1 MSSQNGPFPW
11 SRRSFLQL
19 SAASGVTAW
28 RVMTEPM
35 LAQAAASAVPASS
48 AMTSSA
54 MTSAATTSA
63 IWIDQNENPLGPC
76 PAARQAVTA
85 MAAQGGR
92 YFTNLTDDFEKSF
105 AESVG
110 LKKEFVSVFP
120 GSSGPLHH
128 SVLAF
133 TSSSRSYVT
142 ADPGYEAGMF
152 AANASGARIVKVPLT
167 KTYAHDVKAMIAAAP
182 DAGMFYVCSPNN
194 PTGTL
199 TPHADIEHLLANKP
213 KGSIVVVDEA
223 YIHFVDTP
231 SVVDLV
237 QAGKDIVVLRT
248 FSKLYGMAGLRC
260 GAAIAKPDLLARI
273 QNIMGWNA
281 MPTTAVAAA
290 TASMADP
297 RLIPARRH
305 INAEIRGEVFQWL
318 DQHGYFYIPSE
329 SNFFMLNTKQ
339 PAKAVIDAMAKRSV
353 RIGRIWPILPT
364 YSRITVGTREEMA
377 MFRDAWQEV
386 MKGTVR
392 AQVGG
397 LRVAKPWL
405 SLDGIRFRA

>member
-1 MSSQNGPFPW
+1 MSSQNRSSSW

-19 SAASGVTAW
+19 STAASTAAAL

-35 LAQAAASAVPASS
+35 LARAAASAIPS
-48 AMTSSA
+48 TSN
-54 MTSAATTSA
+54 MTSA

-76 PAARQAVTA
+76 PAAREAVA
-85 MAAQGGR
+85 SMGAQGGR
-92 YFTNLTDDFEKSF
+92 YFTNLTDEFEKNF

-110 LKKEFVSVFP
+110 LKQEFVSAFP

-152 AANASGARIVKVPLT
+152 AAKHSGARIVKVPLT
-167 KTYAHDVKAMIAAAP
+167 KTYAHDVKAMIAGAP
-182 DAGMFYVCSPNN
+182 DAGVFYVCSPNN

-199 TPHADIEHLLANKP
+199 TPHADIEYLLANQP

-231 SVVDLV
+231 SAVDLV
-237 QAGKDIVVLRT
+237 KAEKDVVVLRT

-260 GAAIAKPDLLARI
+260 GVAIAKPDLLSKI

-290 TASMADP
+290 AASMADP
-297 RLIPARRH
+297 RLIAERRH
-305 INAEIRGEVFQWL
+305 INAEIRGEMFQWL
-318 DQHGYFYIPSE
+318 DQHGYSYIPSE

-386 MKGTVR
+386 MKGAVS
-392 AQVGG
+392 AQVGEFTEPK
-397 LRVAKPWL
+397 LWR
-405 SLDGIRFRA
+405 SLDGIRVRV

>member
-1 MSSQNGPFPW
+1 MSSQKGSSPW

-19 SAASGVTAW
+19 SAAASGVAAW
-28 RVMTEPM
+28 RVITEPM
-35 LAQAAASAVPASS
+35 LAHAAASTVPASS
-48 AMTSSA
+48 AMTSS
-54 MTSAATTSA
+54 

-76 PAARQAVTA
+76 PAARQAVAA

-92 YFTNLTDDFEKSF
+92 YFTNLTDDFEKGF

-110 LKKEFVSVFP
+110 LKKEFVSAFP

-133 TSSSRSYVT
+133 TSTRRSYVT

-152 AANASGARIVKVPLT
+152 AAHASGARIVKVPLT
-167 KTYAHDVKAMIAAAP
+167 KNYAHDVKAMIAAAP

-199 TPHADIEHLLANKP
+199 TPHADIEYLLANKP

-231 SVVDLV
+231 SAVDLV
-237 QAGKDIVVLRT
+237 QAEKDIVVLRT

-273 QNIMGWNA
+273 QNITGWNA

-290 TASMADP
+290 TASLADP

-305 INAEIRGEVFQWL
+305 INAEIRGEIFQWL

-386 MKGTVR
+386 MKGTVS

-397 LRVAKPWL
+397 LREARPWL

>member
-1 MSSQNGPFPW
+1 MSSRLST

-19 SAASGVTAW
+19 SAAASALAGL
-28 RVMTEPM
+28 RMMTEPM
-35 LAQAAASAVPASS
+35 LAHAAASAIPP
-48 AMTSSA
+48 TSG
-54 MTSAATTSA
+54 MTSA

-76 PAARQAVTA
+76 PAARAAVND

-92 YFTNLTDDFEKSF
+92 YFTGMTDHFEKSF

-110 LKKEFVSVFP
+110 VKPDLVSAFP

-133 TSSSRSYVT
+133 TSANRSYVT

-167 KTYAHDVKAMIAAAP
+167 TTYAHDVKAMIAAAP
-182 DAGMFYVCSPNN
+182 DAGMFYICSPNN

-199 TPHADIEHLLANKP
+199 TPHADIEYLLENKP

-223 YIHFVDTP
+223 YTHFVETP
-231 SVVDLV
+231 SAVDLV
-237 QAGKDIVVLRT
+237 KAEKEVVVLRT

-260 GAAIAKPDLLARI
+260 GVAIAKPDLLAKI

-290 TASMADP
+290 TASMADS
-297 RLIPARRH
+297 RLIPERRH
-305 INAEIRGEVFQWL
+305 INAEIRGEIFQWL
-318 DQHGYFYIPSE
+318 DQHGYSYIPSV

-339 PAKAVIDAMAKRSV
+339 PAKGVIDAMAKRNV

-364 YSRITVGTREEMA
+364 YSRITIGTREEMA
-377 MFRDAWQEV
+377 MFREAWSEV
-386 MKGTVR
+386 MKGAVS
-392 AQVGG
+392 AQVGE
-397 LRVAKPWL
+397 LEFKRWR
-405 SLDGIRFRA
+405 SLDGIRVLA

>member
-1 MSSQNGPFPW
+1 MPSQNFFPSW

-19 SAASGVTAW
+19 SAVASTASAL

-35 LAQAAASAVPASS
+35 LAHAAVSADS
-48 AMTSSA
+48 AGQNM
-54 MTSAATTSA
+54 TSA

-76 PAARQAVTA
+76 QAARDAVTA

-92 YFTNLTDDFEKSF
+92 YFSDLTDAFEKNV
-105 AESVG
+105 AESFG
-110 LKKEFVSVFP
+110 LRQEFVSAFP

-133 TSSSRSYVT
+133 TSASRSYVT

-152 AANASGARIVKVPLT
+152 AASASGARIVKVPLT
-167 KTYAHDVKAMIAAAP
+167 QTYSHDVRAMIAAAP
-182 DAGMFYVCSPNN
+182 DAGMFYICSPNN

-199 TPHADIEHLLANKP
+199 TPHAEIEYLLANKP
-213 KGSIVVVDEA
+213 RGSIVVVDEA

-231 SVVDLV
+231 SAVDLV
-237 QAGKDIVVLRT
+237 KSENDIIVLRT

-260 GAAIAKPDLLARI
+260 GLAIGKPDLLGKI

-290 TASMADP
+290 TASLAEP
-297 RLIPARRH
+297 KLVAERRR
-305 INAEIRGEVFQWL
+305 INSEIRGEMFQWL
-318 DQHGYFYIPSE
+318 DQHGYSYIPSQ

-339 PAKAVIDAMAKRSV
+339 PAKPVIEAMAKRSV

-386 MKGTVR
+386 MKGAVT
-392 AQVGG
+392 AQIGK
-397 LRVAKPWL
+397 LSRPNRWR
-405 SLDGIRFRA
+405 SLDGIPIRA

>member
-1 MSSQNGPFPW
+1 MS

-19 SAASGVTAW
+19 SAAASGLAAL
-28 RVMTEPM
+28 RVMTEPV
-35 LAQAAASAVPASS
+35 LAHAA
-48 AMTSSA
+48 
-54 MTSAATTSA
+54 AATTPAPSSMISA

-76 PAARQAVTA
+76 SAAREAVTA

-92 YFTNLTDDFEKSF
+92 YFTNLTDDFERNF
-105 AESVG
+105 AGSVG
-110 LKKEFVSVFP
+110 LKPNFVSAFP

-128 SVLAF
+128 CVLAF
-133 TSSSRSYVT
+133 TSATRSYVT

-199 TPHADIEHLLANKP
+199 TPQADIEYLLENKP

-223 YIHFVDTP
+223 YTHFVDTP
-231 SVVDLV
+231 SAVDL
-237 QAGKDIVVLRT
+237 AKAEKDVIVLRT

-260 GAAIAKPDLLARI
+260 GVAIAMPDLLAKI
-273 QNIMGWNA
+273 QNLMGWNA

-290 TASMADP
+290 TASMADS
-297 RLIPARRH
+297 RLIPERRH

-318 DQHGYFYIPSE
+318 DQHGYSYIPSQ
-329 SNFFMLNTKQ
+329 SNFFMLDTKQ

-364 YSRITVGTREEMA
+364 YSRITIGTREEMA

-386 MKGTVR
+386 MKGKAAV
-392 AQVGG
+392 QVGELAAPG
-397 LRVAKPWL
+397 SWRA
-405 SLDGIRFRA
+405 LDGIRFRS

>member
-1 MSSQNGPFPW
+1 M
-11 SRRSFLQL
+11 R
-19 SAASGVTAW
+19 A
-28 RVMTEPM
+28 MTEPM
-35 LAQAAASAVPASS
+35 LAHAAARAVPAT
-48 AMTSSA
+48 AGM
-54 MTSAATTSA
+54 TSA

-76 PAARQAVTA
+76 AAAREAVTG

-92 YFTNLTDDFEKSF
+92 YFTDLTEDFEKRF
-105 AESVG
+105 AASVG
-110 LKKEFVSVFP
+110 LKPDFVSAFP

-133 TSSSRSYVT
+133 TSANRSYVT

-199 TPHADIEHLLANKP
+199 TPHVDIEYLLESKP

-231 SVVDLV
+231 STVDLV
-237 QAGKDIVVLRT
+237 KAEKDIVVLRT
-248 FSKLYGMAGLRC
+248 FSKIYGMAGLRC
-260 GAAIAKPDLLARI
+260 GVAMAKPDLLAKI
-273 QNIMGWNA
+273 QNLMGWNA

-290 TASMADP
+290 TASMAEAH
-297 RLIPARRH
+297 LIPERRQV
-305 INAEIRGEVFQWL
+305 NAEIRGEMFQWL
-318 DQHGYFYIPSE
+318 DSHGYSYIPSQA
-329 SNFFMLNTKQ
+329 NFFMLDTKR

-364 YSRITVGTREEMA
+364 YSRITLGTREEMA

-386 MKGTVR
+386 MKAAVS

-397 LRVAKPWL
+397 LAEVRSSRVV
-405 SLDGIRFRA
+405 DGIRFRV

>member
-1 MSSQNGPFPW
+1 MSSLNT

-19 SAASGVTAW
+19 SAAASALAGL

-35 LAQAAASAVPASS
+35 LAHAAASALPATTFS
-48 AMTSSA
+48 
-54 MTSAATTSA
+54 ATTSMTSM

-76 PAARQAVTA
+76 SAARAAVSE

-92 YFTNLTDDFEKSF
+92 YFTDLADNFEKSF

-110 LKKEFVSVFP
+110 VKPDFVSVFP

-128 SVLAF
+128 SVIAF
-133 TSSSRSYVT
+133 TSASRSYVT

-182 DAGMFYVCSPNN
+182 DAGMFYICTPNN

-199 TPHADIEHLLANKP
+199 TPHADIEYLLENKP
-213 KGSIVVVDEA
+213 KGSIVVADEA
-223 YIHFVDTP
+223 YTHFLETP
-231 SVVDLV
+231 SAVDQV
-237 QAGKDIVVLRT
+237 KAEKDVIVLRT

-260 GAAIAKPDLLARI
+260 GVAIAKPDLLAKV

-290 TASMADP
+290 TASMADS
-297 RLIPARRH
+297 RLIPERRH
-305 INAEIRGEVFQWL
+305 INAEIRGEIFQWL
-318 DQHGYFYIPSE
+318 DQHGYSYIPSQ
-329 SNFFMLNTKQ
+329 SNFFMLDTKQ
-339 PAKAVIDAMAKRSV
+339 PAKGVIDAMAKRNV
-353 RIGRIWPILPT
+353 RLGRIWPILPT
-364 YSRITVGTREEMA
+364 YSRITIGTREEMA
-377 MFRDAWQEV
+377 MFREAWSEV
-386 MKGTVR
+386 MKGGVS

-397 LRVAKPWL
+397 LELKRWR
-405 SLDGIRFRA
+405 SLDGIRVLA

>member
-1 MSSQNGPFPW
+1 M
-11 SRRSFLQL
+11 
-19 SAASGVTAW
+19 
-28 RVMTEPM
+28 
-35 LAQAAASAVPASS
+35 
-48 AMTSSA
+48 
-54 MTSAATTSA
+54 TSA

-76 PAARQAVTA
+76 PAAREAVTA

-92 YFTNLTDDFEKSF
+92 YFSNLTDHFEKNF

-110 LKKEFVSVFP
+110 LKAEFVSAFP

-133 TSSSRSYVT
+133 TSAKRSYVT

-152 AANASGARIVKVPLT
+152 AASASGARIVKVPLT

-182 DAGMFYVCSPNN
+182 DAGMFYICSPNN

-199 TPHADIEHLLANKP
+199 TPHVDIEYLIENKP

-223 YIHFVDTP
+223 YTHFVDTP
-231 SVVDLV
+231 SAVDLV
-237 QAGKDIVVLRT
+237 KAEKDLIVLRT

-260 GAAIAKPDLLARI
+260 GVAIGKPDLLAKI

-290 TASMADP
+290 TASMADA
-297 RLIPARRH
+297 RLIPERRH
-305 INAEIRGEVFQWL
+305 INAEIRGEMFQWL
-318 DQHGYFYIPSE
+318 DQHGYSYIPSE
-329 SNFFMLNTKQ
+329 ANFFMLNTKQ
-339 PAKAVIDAMAKRSV
+339 PAKGVIDAMAKRSV

-364 YSRITVGTREEMA
+364 YSRITVGTREEMT

-386 MKGTVR
+386 MKGAVS

-397 LRVAKPWL
+397 LAETKPWRA
-405 SLDGIRFRA
+405 LDGIRFRA

>member
-1 MSSQNGPFPW
+1 MSSLNT

-19 SAASGVTAW
+19 SAAASALAGL

-35 LAQAAASAVPASS
+35 LAHAAASALPATTFS
-48 AMTSSA
+48 
-54 MTSAATTSA
+54 ATTSMTSM

-76 PAARQAVTA
+76 SAARAAVSE

-92 YFTNLTDDFEKSF
+92 YFTDLADNFEKSF

-110 LKKEFVSVFP
+110 VKPDFVSVFP

-133 TSSSRSYVT
+133 TSASRSYVT

-182 DAGMFYVCSPNN
+182 DAGMFYICTPNN

-199 TPHADIEHLLANKP
+199 TPHADIEYLLENKP
-213 KGSIVVVDEA
+213 KGSIVVADEA
-223 YIHFVDTP
+223 YTHFVETP
-231 SVVDLV
+231 SAVDQV
-237 QAGKDIVVLRT
+237 KAEKDVIVLRT

-260 GAAIAKPDLLARI
+260 GVAIAKPDLLAKV

-290 TASMADP
+290 TASMADS
-297 RLIPARRH
+297 RLIPERRH
-305 INAEIRGEVFQWL
+305 INAEIRGEIFQWL
-318 DQHGYFYIPSE
+318 DQHGYSYIPSQ
-329 SNFFMLNTKQ
+329 SNFFMLDTKQ
-339 PAKAVIDAMAKRSV
+339 PAKGVIDAMAKRNV
-353 RIGRIWPILPT
+353 RLGRIWPILPT
-364 YSRITVGTREEMA
+364 YSRITIGTREEMA
-377 MFRDAWQEV
+377 MFREAWSEV
-386 MKGTVR
+386 MKGGVS

-397 LRVAKPWL
+397 LELKRWR
-405 SLDGIRFRA
+405 SLDGIRVLA

>member
-1 MSSQNGPFPW
+1 MSPRKSSSSSPLFP
-11 SRRSFLQL
+11 SRRSFLRF
-19 SAASGVTAW
+19 SAAASGAAAL

-35 LAQAAASAVPASS
+35 LAHAAVLAMPASS
-48 AMTSSA
+48 LM
-54 MTSAATTSA
+54 TSA

-76 PAARQAVTA
+76 PAAREAVTA

-92 YFTNLTDDFEKSF
+92 YFSNLTDHFEKNF

-110 LKKEFVSVFP
+110 LKAEFVSAFP

-133 TSSSRSYVT
+133 TSAKRSYVT

-152 AANASGARIVKVPLT
+152 AASASGARIVKVPLT

-182 DAGMFYVCSPNN
+182 DAGMFYICSPNN

-199 TPHADIEHLLANKP
+199 TPHVDIEYLIENKP

-223 YIHFVDTP
+223 YTHFVDTP
-231 SVVDLV
+231 SAVDLV
-237 QAGKDIVVLRT
+237 KAEKDLIVLRT

-260 GAAIAKPDLLARI
+260 GVAIGKPDLLAKI

-290 TASMADP
+290 TASMADA
-297 RLIPARRH
+297 RLIPERRH
-305 INAEIRGEVFQWL
+305 INAEIRGEMFQWL
-318 DQHGYFYIPSE
+318 DQHGYSYIPSE
-329 SNFFMLNTKQ
+329 ANFFMLNTKQ
-339 PAKAVIDAMAKRSV
+339 PAKGVIDAMAKRSV

-364 YSRITVGTREEMA
+364 YSRITVGTREEMT

-386 MKGTVR
+386 MKGAVS

-397 LRVAKPWL
+397 LAETKPWRA
-405 SLDGIRFRA
+405 LDGIRFRA

>member
-1 MSSQNGPFPW
+1 
-11 SRRSFLQL
+11 
-19 SAASGVTAW
+19 
-28 RVMTEPM
+28 MTEPM
-35 LAQAAASAVPASS
+35 LAHAAAAVLPA
-48 AMTSSA
+48 TSS
-54 MTSAATTSA
+54 MTSA

-76 PAARQAVTA
+76 AAARAAVNE

-92 YFTNLTDDFEKSF
+92 YFTDLTDNFEKNF

-110 LKKEFVSVFP
+110 VKPDFVSTFP

-133 TSSSRSYVT
+133 TSASRSYVT

-182 DAGMFYVCSPNN
+182 DVGVFYICTPNN

-199 TPHADIEHLLANKP
+199 TPHADIEYLLENKP

-223 YIHFVDTP
+223 YTHFVDTP
-231 SVVDLV
+231 SAVDLV
-237 QAGKDIVVLRT
+237 KAEKDVIVLRT

-260 GAAIAKPDLLARI
+260 GVAIAKPDLLAKV

-297 RLIPARRH
+297 HLIPERRH
-305 INAEIRGEVFQWL
+305 INAEIRGEIFQWL
-318 DQHGYFYIPSE
+318 DQHGYKYIPSQ
-329 SNFFMLNTKQ
+329 SNFFMLDTKQ
-339 PAKAVIDAMAKRSV
+339 PAKSVIDAMAQRSV

-386 MKGTVR
+386 MKSAVS
-392 AQVGG
+392 AQVDG
-397 LRVAKPWL
+397 LELKRWRR
-405 SLDGIRFRA
+405 LDGIRVSA

>member
-1 MSSQNGPFPW
+1 MSSLNT

-19 SAASGVTAW
+19 SAAASALAGL

-35 LAQAAASAVPASS
+35 LAHAAASALPATTFS
-48 AMTSSA
+48 
-54 MTSAATTSA
+54 ATTSMTSM

-76 PAARQAVTA
+76 SAARAAVSE

-92 YFTNLTDDFEKSF
+92 YFTDLADNFEKSF

-110 LKKEFVSVFP
+110 VKPDFVSVFP

-133 TSSSRSYVT
+133 TSASRSYVT

-182 DAGMFYVCSPNN
+182 DAGMFYICTPNN

-199 TPHADIEHLLANKP
+199 TPHADIEYLLENKP
-213 KGSIVVVDEA
+213 KGSIVVADEA
-223 YIHFVDTP
+223 YTHFLETP
-231 SVVDLV
+231 SAVDQV
-237 QAGKDIVVLRT
+237 KAEKDVIVLRT

-260 GAAIAKPDLLARI
+260 GVAIAKPDLLAKV

-290 TASMADP
+290 TASMADS
-297 RLIPARRH
+297 RLIPERRH
-305 INAEIRGEVFQWL
+305 INAEIRGEIFQWL
-318 DQHGYFYIPSE
+318 DQHGYSYIPSQ
-329 SNFFMLNTKQ
+329 SNFFMLDTKQ
-339 PAKAVIDAMAKRSV
+339 PAKGVIDAMAKRNV

-364 YSRITVGTREEMA
+364 YSRITIGTREEMA
-377 MFRDAWQEV
+377 MFREAWSEV
-386 MKGTVR
+386 MKGGVS

-397 LRVAKPWL
+397 LELKRWR
-405 SLDGIRFRA
+405 SLDGIRVLA

>member
-1 MSSQNGPFPW
+1 MSSPNASSPW

-19 SAASGVTAW
+19 SLQLSAAASTAAAL
-28 RVMTEPM
+28 RVVTEPM
-35 LAQAAASAVPASS
+35 LAHAAASAIPSTS
-48 AMTSSA
+48 NMTSE
-54 MTSAATTSA
+54 

-76 PAARQAVTA
+76 PAAREAVTS

-92 YFTNLTDDFEKSF
+92 YFTDLTEDFEKNF
-105 AESVG
+105 AESLG
-110 LKKEFVSVFP
+110 LRHEFVSAFP
-120 GSSGPLHH
+120 GSSGPLYH

-133 TSSSRSYVT
+133 TSAQRSYVT
-142 ADPGYEAGMF
+142 ADPGYEAGMH
-152 AANASGARIVKVPLT
+152 AAKRSGARVVKVPLT
-167 KTYAHDVKAMIAAAP
+167 KTYAHDVRAMIAAAP

-199 TPHADIEHLLANKP
+199 TPHADIEYLLENKP

-231 SVVDLV
+231 SAVDLV
-237 QAGKDIVVLRT
+237 KAEKDVVVLRT

-260 GAAIAKPDLLARI
+260 GVAIAKPDLLSKI

-297 RLIPARRH
+297 HLIAERRH
-305 INAEIRGEVFQWL
+305 INAEIRGEMFQWL
-318 DQHGYFYIPSE
+318 GQHGYSYIPSE

-386 MKGTVR
+386 MKGAVS
-392 AQVGG
+392 AQVGEFADPK
-397 LRVAKPWL
+397 LWR
-405 SLDGIRFRA
+405 SFDGIRVRA

>member
-1 MSSQNGPFPW
+1 MSSQKGSSPW

-19 SAASGVTAW
+19 SAAASGVAAW
-28 RVMTEPM
+28 RVITEPM
-35 LAQAAASAVPASS
+35 LAHAAASAVPASS
-48 AMTSSA
+48 AMTSS
-54 MTSAATTSA
+54 

-76 PAARQAVTA
+76 PAARQAVAA

-92 YFTNLTDDFEKSF
+92 YFTNLTDDFEKGF

-110 LKKEFVSVFP
+110 LKKEFVSAFP

-133 TSSSRSYVT
+133 TSTRRSYVT

-152 AANASGARIVKVPLT
+152 AAHASGARIVKVPLT

-199 TPHADIEHLLANKP
+199 TPHADIEYLLANKP

-231 SVVDLV
+231 SAVDLV
-237 QAGKDIVVLRT
+237 QAEKDIVVLRT

-273 QNIMGWNA
+273 QNITGWNA

-290 TASMADP
+290 TASLADP

-305 INAEIRGEVFQWL
+305 INAEIRGEIFQWL

-386 MKGTVR
+386 MKGTVS

-397 LRVAKPWL
+397 LREARPWL

>member
-1 MSSQNGPFPW
+1 MASQDGSSPLLSSR

-19 SAASGVTAW
+19 SAAASGVAAL

-35 LAQAAASAVPASS
+35 LAQAAARAVPA
-48 AMTSSA
+48 AGM
-54 MTSAATTSA
+54 TSA

-76 PAARQAVTA
+76 AAAREAVSA
-85 MAAQGGR
+85 IAAQGGR
-92 YFTNLTDDFEKSF
+92 YFTDLTDDFEKKF

-110 LKKEFVSVFP
+110 LKPDFVSAFP

-133 TSSSRSYVT
+133 TSASRSYVT

-152 AANASGARIVKVPLT
+152 AAKASGARIVKVPLT
-167 KTYAHDVKAMIAAAP
+167 KAYAHDVKAMIAAAP

-199 TPHADIEHLLANKP
+199 SPHADIEYLLENKP

-223 YIHFVDTP
+223 YIHFADSP
-231 SVVDLV
+231 SAVDLV
-237 QAGKDIVVLRT
+237 KAEKDIVVLRT
-248 FSKLYGMAGLRC
+248 FSKIYGMAGLRC
-260 GAAIAKPDLLARI
+260 GVAMAKPGLLAKI
-273 QNIMGWNA
+273 QNLMGWNA

-290 TASMADP
+290 TASMAEA
-297 RLIPARRH
+297 RLIAERRH
-305 INAEIRGEVFQWL
+305 INTEVRDEMFRWL
-318 DQHGYFYIPSE
+318 DSHGYSYIPSQA
-329 SNFFMLNTKQ
+329 NFFMLDTKQ

-353 RIGRIWPILPT
+353 RIGRIWPVMPT

-386 MKGTVR
+386 MKGTVS

-397 LRVAKPWL
+397 LSEVRSSRVV
-405 SLDGIRFRA
+405 DGIRFHA

>member
-1 MSSQNGPFPW
+1 MSPRKSSSSSPLFP
-11 SRRSFLQL
+11 SRRSFLRF
-19 SAASGVTAW
+19 SAAASGAAAL
-28 RVMTEPM
+28 RVITEPM
-35 LAQAAASAVPASS
+35 LAHAAVLAMPASS
-48 AMTSSA
+48 SM
-54 MTSAATTSA
+54 TSA

-76 PAARQAVTA
+76 PAAREAVTA

-92 YFTNLTDDFEKSF
+92 YFSNLTDDFEKNF
-105 AESVG
+105 AESAG
-110 LKKEFVSVFP
+110 LKAEFVSAFP

-133 TSSSRSYVT
+133 TSAKRSYVT

-152 AANASGARIVKVPLT
+152 AASASGARIVKVPLT

-182 DAGMFYVCSPNN
+182 DAGMFYICSPNN

-199 TPHADIEHLLANKP
+199 TPHVDIECLIENKP

-223 YIHFVDTP
+223 YTHFVDTP
-231 SVVDLV
+231 SAVDLV
-237 QAGKDIVVLRT
+237 KAEKDLIVLRT

-260 GAAIAKPDLLARI
+260 GVAIGKPDLLAKI

-290 TASMADP
+290 TASMADA
-297 RLIPARRH
+297 RLIPERRH
-305 INAEIRGEVFQWL
+305 INAEIRGEMFQWL
-318 DQHGYFYIPSE
+318 DQHGYSYIPSE
-329 SNFFMLNTKQ
+329 ANFFMLNTKQ
-339 PAKAVIDAMAKRSV
+339 PAKGVIDAMAKRSV

-364 YSRITVGTREEMA
+364 YSRITVGTREEMT

-386 MKGTVR
+386 MKGAVG

-397 LRVAKPWL
+397 LAEMKPWRA
-405 SLDGIRFRA
+405 LDGIRFRA

>member
-1 MSSQNGPFPW
+1 MSPQNLPSSW
-11 SRRSFLQL
+11 SRRSFLQV
-19 SAASGVTAW
+19 SAAASTAAAL
-28 RVMTEPM
+28 RVMSEPM
-35 LAQAAASAVPASS
+35 LAHAAAREVPASPDLS
-48 AMTSSA
+48 
-54 MTSAATTSA
+54 SA

-76 PAARQAVTA
+76 SAAREAVTA

-92 YFTNLTDDFEKSF
+92 YFTDLTDDFEKNF
-105 AESVG
+105 AASIG
-110 LKKEFVSVFP
+110 LKPEFVSAFP

-133 TSSSRSYVT
+133 TSANRSYVT

-167 KTYAHDVKAMIAAAP
+167 KTYAHDVRAMIAAAP

-199 TPHADIEHLLANKP
+199 TPHSDVEYLLANKP
-213 KGSIVVVDEA
+213 KASVVVVDEA

-237 QAGKDIVVLRT
+237 KAEKDVVVLRT

-260 GAAIAKPDLLARI
+260 GLAIGKPDLLAKI
-273 QNIMGWNA
+273 QNLMGWNA

-297 RLIPARRH
+297 RLIVERRH
-305 INAEIRGEVFQWL
+305 INAEVRGEMFHWL
-318 DQHGYFYIPSE
+318 DQHGYSYIPSE

-339 PAKAVIDAMAKRSV
+339 AAKPVIEAMAKRSV

-364 YSRITVGTREEMA
+364 YSRITIGTREEMA
-377 MFRDAWQEV
+377 MFREAWEEV
-386 MKGTVR
+386 MKNPVS
-392 AQVGG
+392 AQVSGT
-397 LRVAKPWL
+397 LEPNSWR
-405 SLDGIRFRA
+405 SLDGIRVRA

>member
-1 MSSQNGPFPW
+1 M
-11 SRRSFLQL
+11 R
-19 SAASGVTAW
+19 A
-28 RVMTEPM
+28 MTEPM
-35 LAQAAASAVPASS
+35 LAHAAARAVPAT
-48 AMTSSA
+48 AGM
-54 MTSAATTSA
+54 TSA

-76 PAARQAVTA
+76 AAAREAVTG

-92 YFTNLTDDFEKSF
+92 YFTHLTDDFEKRF
-105 AESVG
+105 AASVG
-110 LKKEFVSVFP
+110 LKPDFVSAFP

-133 TSSSRSYVT
+133 TSANRSYVT

-199 TPHADIEHLLANKP
+199 TPHADIEYLLENKP

-231 SVVDLV
+231 SAVDLV
-237 QAGKDIVVLRT
+237 KAEKDIVVLRT
-248 FSKLYGMAGLRC
+248 FSKIYGMAGLRC
-260 GAAIAKPDLLARI
+260 GVAMAKPDLLAKI
-273 QNIMGWNA
+273 QNLMGWNA

-290 TASMADP
+290 TASMAEA
-297 RLIPARRH
+297 RLIPERRQV
-305 INAEIRGEVFQWL
+305 NGEIRGEMFQWL
-318 DQHGYFYIPSE
+318 DSHGYSYIPSQA
-329 SNFFMLNTKQ
+329 NFFMLDTKR

-364 YSRITVGTREEMA
+364 YSRITLGTREEMV

-386 MKGTVR
+386 MKGAVS

-397 LRVAKPWL
+397 LGEVRSSRVV
-405 SLDGIRFRA
+405 DGIRFRV

>member
-1 MSSQNGPFPW
+1 MSSQNAPSPW

-19 SAASGVTAW
+19 SAAASTSAAL
-28 RVMTEPM
+28 RVVTEPM
-35 LAQAAASAVPASS
+35 LAHAAASAIPSTS
-48 AMTSSA
+48 NMTSE
-54 MTSAATTSA
+54 

-76 PAARQAVTA
+76 PAAREAVTS

-92 YFTNLTDDFEKSF
+92 YFTDLTEDFEKNF
-105 AESVG
+105 AESLG
-110 LKKEFVSVFP
+110 LKQEFVSAFP

-152 AANASGARIVKVPLT
+152 AAKHSGARIVKVPLT

-199 TPHADIEHLLANKP
+199 TPHADIEYLLANKP

-237 QAGKDIVVLRT
+237 QAEKDLVVLRT

-260 GAAIAKPDLLARI
+260 GAAIAKPDLLAKI

-290 TASMADP
+290 RASMADP
-297 RLIPARRH
+297 RLIA
-305 INAEIRGEVFQWL
+305 
-318 DQHGYFYIPSE
+318 
-329 SNFFMLNTKQ
+329 
-339 PAKAVIDAMAKRSV
+339 
-353 RIGRIWPILPT
+353 
-364 YSRITVGTREEMA
+364 
-377 MFRDAWQEV
+377 
-386 MKGTVR
+386 
-392 AQVGG
+392 
-397 LRVAKPWL
+397 
-405 SLDGIRFRA
+405 